1 MGSVNDD
8 RGQAL
13 LAVVLTLGIAATAIV
28 GLRAAQ
34 ERIVLGARAQRAGE
48 AAVEAA
54 AQSVADLYAARP
66 ATARELVVDPRVLET
81 ARAAAEELAREN
93 GGRDVE
99 GLQLSCNGDRI
110 EARLL
115 LTGYSHHAGFRAP
128 ECSRP

>member
-1 MGSVNDD
+1 VGSVNDD
-8 RGQAL
+8 RGQAI
-13 LAVVLTLGIAATAIV
+13 LAVVLALGIAATAIV

-34 ERIVLGARAQRAGE
+34 ERIVLGAHAQRAGE

-54 AQSVADLYAARP
+54 AQSVADAYAARP
-66 ATARELVVDPRVLET
+66 AAARELVVDPHVLET

-93 GGRDVE
+93 GDRDIE
-99 GLQLSCNGDRI
+99 GLELSCNGDRI
-110 EARLL
+110 EARLV